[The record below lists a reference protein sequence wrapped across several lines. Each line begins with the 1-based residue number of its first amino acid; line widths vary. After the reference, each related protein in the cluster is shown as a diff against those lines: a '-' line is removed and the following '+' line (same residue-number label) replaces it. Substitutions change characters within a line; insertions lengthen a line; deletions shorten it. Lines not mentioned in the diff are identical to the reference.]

1 MNYMKFVK
9 MFSVALMSFA
19 SVLVM
24 AQDQPLEELGQ
35 MIRVDGKS
43 FLMGIDNATKLFGK
57 PDEPKQ
63 VTVTNFWMDKYE
75 VSNNQYRKFVHWVRD
90 SIAMQLIADAD
101 NDHKFAQKDA
111 NGDVIEKA
119 DGHVRLEW
127 KNQSSLAKE
136 VYKSRNGSGEDGDYA
151 EALADLFAEEGT
163 GSLRTEMLHYRYE
176 WNNINYTYLTKH
188 VRSTTVAVDTF
199 WVVMD
204 EEGKA
209 TGEIARETK
218 IYDKKDPLS
227 KITKCIINV
236 YPDTMVWVKDFPN
249 SRFGVE
255 EYYFWSPD
263 YGEYPVVGVTW
274 EQAHAYCDWRTK
286 EEGRISGKKINAY
299 RLPSEAEWEHGARAG
314 LRLAKYPWG
323 NEYRASNGR
332 YMANAKNYG
341 GIYIEDKYAV
351 PCKVSEFEPHGGL
364 YNMAGNVAEW
374 TATSFSNT
382 SSRKTHDF
390 NPDFSYMA
398 NESDPKELKLKVVKG
413 GSWKDISYFLQC
425 GVRTKEYQ
433 DEARSYIGFR
443 CVRTCV
449 DLTVPDGDNM

>member
-1 MNYMKFVK
+1 MRIAIGV
-9 MFSVALMSFA
+9 
-19 SVLVM
+19 
-24 AQDQPLEELGQ
+24 
-35 MIRVDGKS
+35 
-43 FLMGIDNATKLFGK
+43 
-57 PDEPKQ
+57 PK
-63 VTVTNFWMDKYE
+63 
-75 VSNNQYRKFVHWVRD
+75 RK
-90 SIAMQLIADAD
+90 
-101 NDHKFAQKDA
+101 
-111 NGDVIEKA
+111 
-119 DGHVRLEW
+119 
-127 KNQSSLAKE
+127 KE
-136 VYKSRNGSGEDGDYA
+136 
-151 EALADLFAEEGT
+151 
-163 GSLRTEMLHYRYE
+163 
-176 WNNINYTYLTKH
+176 
-188 VRSTTVAVDTF
+188 
-199 WVVMD
+199 
-204 EEGKA
+204 
-209 TGEIARETK
+209 
-218 IYDKKDPLS
+218 
-227 KITKCIINV
+227 
-236 YPDTMVWVKDFPN
+236 
-249 SRFGVE
+249 
-255 EYYFWSPD
+255 
-263 YGEYPVVGVTW
+263 
-274 EQAHAYCDWRTK
+274 
-286 EEGRISGKKINAY
+286 Y

-323 NEYRASNGR
+323 NEYRESSGR

-449 DLTVPDGDNM
+449 DLTVQDVNI